1 MTMRINVEISIND
14 DQDYTER
21 EARIL
26 SALQAHPSQGAAAV
40 VAEEQP
46 VKAAAKPAAT
56 KPATQT
62 AAQKKAAAAKKAA
75 EEKAAAEAAEAE
87 AAEEAAEED
96 VDPLGDDDDDDAP
109 TLADAVELA
118 TKLVSEGKKAKVVSA
133 LAEVGADR
141 VKNIAEDKIAEF
153 IELAQA

>member
-1 MTMRINVEISIND
+1 MRINVEISIND

-40 VAEEQP
+40 VAEDQP
-46 VKAAAKPAAT
+46 VKAAEPAKPAAAK
-56 KPATQT
+56 KPT
-62 AAQKKAAAAKKAA
+62 AAQLKAKKAA
-75 EEKAAAEAAEAE
+75 EDKAAAEAAAAEAAEAE
-87 AAEEAAEED
+87 AAEEE
-96 VDPLGDDDDDDAP
+96 VDPLGDDDDAP
-109 TLADAVELA
+109 TIADAVELA
-118 TKLVSEGKKAKVVSA
+118 TKLVSDGKKAKVVSA